1 MQRCAGRRCVGRRI
15 AGGHRARNDFAAVL
29 QFVLTVGDD
38 DVPLLQAGGKAGSVT
53 SGLRDRNGANADD
66 ISLTHEINV
75 GALRAALNSGY
86 RNEREIFARVYE
98 QMDVDELVREER
110 VVLIIEDGFEFVRSG
125 GGIDLI
131 VDGEKLAGSN
141 FERIIPIEGIH
152 VELNAFAEFVVNLR
166 ELILR
171 QAKDDGDG
179 LNLRDDKEA
188 VGVRSVNNVAGIDE
202 AQAYATGDGRSDAAI
217 VELKFGVVDLRLV
230 GFYRAV
236 ELADL
241 RLLRIE
247 LLLGDDAFFEKKLEA
262 FVIRF
267 GVAALRFIFREL
279 TFRLLELNLKWPWI
293 DFGEEVA
300 LLNEL
305 PSLKATLI
313 SWPSTRLRT
322 VTVLSGVT
330 LPRPL
335 K

>member
-1 MQRCAGRRCVGRRI
+1 MRRCTGRGCVGGRI
-15 AGGHRARNDFAAVL
+15 ACGRRARNDFAAVL
-29 QFVLTVGDD
+29 QFVLPVGDD

-53 SGLRDRNGANADD
+53 RGLRDRNGTNADD
-66 ISLTHEINV
+66 ISLTDEINV
-75 GALRAALNSGY
+75 GALRAALDRGY
-86 RNEREIFARVYE
+86 RNEREIFARVHE
-98 QMDVDELVREER
+98 QMDVDKLIRKER

-131 VDGEKLAGSN
+131 VDGEKLAGSD
-141 FERIIPIEGIH
+141 FKRIVTIESID
-152 VELNAFAEFVVNLR
+152 VELNAFAELVVNLR

-230 GFYRAV
+230 GFDGAV

-241 RLLRIE
+241 GLLRIE
-247 LLLGDDAFFEKKLEA
+247 LLLGDNTFFEEKLEA
-262 FVIRF
+262 FVIRL
-267 GVAALRFIFREL
+267 GVAALGFIFREL
-279 TFRLLELNLKWPWI
+279 TLRLLKLNLKWPRI
-293 DFGEEVA
+293 DFAEEVA

-305 PSLKATLI
+305 TFLEGNI
-313 SWPSTRLRT
+313 D
-322 VTVLSGVT
+322 
-330 LPRPL
+330 
-335 K
+335 